1 MNCNILQI
9 ISLSFIY
16 NGDYQKS
23 YFCFCHKM
31 MKQSYIF
38 RNVRNQLRLDR
49 YDIHT
54 NS

>member
-31 MKQSYIF
+31 MKQSYKLEALEI
-38 RNVRNQLRLDR
+38 N
-49 YDIHT
+49 YA
-54 NS
+54 